1 MKIVVLF
8 LNYTRNQF
16 MSISYFLGG
25 IAGLMKGAV
34 FTLSACMSFWA
45 VYVVVVSH
53 VFPG

>member
-1 MKIVVLF
+1 MKNMVLF
-8 LNYTRNQF
+8 LQLHTQSFYVR
-16 MSISYFLGG
+16 IVFLGG